1 MTSRYSRLSTNTQR
15 SSSVNLD
22 LKEYSQSQVKQQQD
36 SVADN
41 QQQHSISKLGVL
53 KLFSLTAVLLGLQFT
68 WTIEMSYGTPYL
80 TSFGLSHT
88 QLTLVWLC
96 GPLSG
101 LIMQP
106 IVGILSDRHQGRFGR
121 RRPFIVGGF
130 VLVICSL
137 LMIAYVRDISRWWLL
152 QSSSSQSRSGLPPPN
167 AHDGPLSVFIVI
179 FGFFVLDFSINIV
192 QAASRALILDVL
204 PADQQQAGNS
214 WASGMISIGN
224 IVGYYIGSLKLSD
237 VMSKSLW
244 SSSQQQQQ
252 ILQDEDSLKQ
262 QSQSVEELHMKALTL
277 IACLLLSSSVFIT
290 CYSIKERP
298 FTGVVM
304 HYQNAEGERR
314 NLYSHIIQLVNT
326 AFNLPRQLRM
336 ICMVQFF
343 AWFGWFPFNF
353 FSTEFIKTTAQ
364 YYGYGS
370 NGAPISAMDA
380 VRLGSRTL
388 LILSVVSS
396 LCAFTLPLV
405 IRIRQWKPQI
415 VWTFSLFLFA
425 CILIASYIVVS
436 VYVVYDPTMML
447 MCFVCICGL
456 PLAVT
461 MWVPYALIGEYL
473 SPATSLQQNRK
484 KSSTHDLTD
493 EEIQLSLGD
502 NEEQRAS
509 CSKQILPKYNGN
521 PDKQDHGN
529 ISVLTQQ
536 DNHHLSSGI
545 VLGIH
550 NVYTVLP
557 QILSSLLSSLLFY
570 MVQDDGRDPG
580 NIGLVWMISGLF
592 VVAGAILSCRLV
604 QQQQQQLQVDPHLV
618 LVSCYFA

>member
-1 MTSRYSRLSTNTQR
+1 MTSRYSRLSSNTQR

-22 LKEYSQSQVKQQQD
+22 LKEYSQSYFKLQQD
-36 SVADN
+36 STGDS
-41 QQQHSISKLGVL
+41 QQQHSQSKLGVL
-53 KLFSLTAVLLGLQFT
+53 KFFSLTAVLLGLQFT

-106 IVGILSDRHQGRFGR
+106 IVGILSDRHLGRFGR
-121 RRPFIVGGF
+121 RRPFIMGGF

-137 LMIAYVRDISRWWLL
+137 LMIAYVRDISRWWKL
-152 QSSSSQSRSGLPPPN
+152 QPSSSQSESELPPPN

-224 IVGYYIGSLKLSD
+224 IVGYYIGSLNLSD
-237 VMSKSLW
+237 VMSRW

-252 ILQDEDSLKQ
+252 ILQDETSLKQ
-262 QSQSVEELHMKALTL
+262 QSQSVEELHMKALTF

-314 NLYSHIIQLVNT
+314 NLYSHVIQLVNT

-353 FSTEFIKTTAQ
+353 FSTEFIKMTAQ

-370 NGAPISAMDA
+370 NGVPISAMDA

-396 LCAFTLPLV
+396 LCAFTLPPV
-405 IRIRQWKPQI
+405 IRIRQWKPQV

-425 CILIASYIVVS
+425 LILIASYIVVS

-473 SPATSLQQNRK
+473 SPATGLQQFRK

-493 EEIQLSLGD
+493 EEIQLSIGD
-502 NEEQRAS
+502 NDEQRAS

-521 PDKQDHGN
+521 QDKEDLGN
-529 ISVLTQQ
+529 SSGLTQQ

-557 QILSSLLSSLLFY
+557 QILSSLLSSLLFF
-570 MVQDDGRDPG
+570 MVKDDGRDPG

-592 VVAGAILSCRLV
+592 VLNKVSMLARMHFPV
-604 QQQQQQLQVDPHLV
+604 RNQV
-618 LVSCYFA
+618 